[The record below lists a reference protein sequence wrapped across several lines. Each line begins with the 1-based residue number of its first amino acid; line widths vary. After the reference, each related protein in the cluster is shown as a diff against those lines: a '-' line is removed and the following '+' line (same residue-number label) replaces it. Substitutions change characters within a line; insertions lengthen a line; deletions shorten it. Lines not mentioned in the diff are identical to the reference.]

1 MLCNCWKWWLAVTWC
16 YSNFWKAFPL
26 LSVLHCYMCIIYLH
40 ACLINFQIVD
50 YLATSLIYV
59 YTSLFP
65 QCLLGRFT
73 PPMNI
78 HINVRAGK
86 NLCQPSPQQEFITLR
101 SVHFTVPVKKKA
113 YCSLMQH
120 VQKYGCRQHDSK
132 LLSVLTRYTYT
143 KSVMAMLNFYGC
155 AGCSGL
161 P

>member
-40 ACLINFQIVD
+40 VCLINFQSVD

-65 QCLLGRFT
+65 WCLLGRFT

-86 NLCQPSPQQEFITLR
+86 NLC
-101 SVHFTVPVKKKA
+101 
-113 YCSLMQH
+113 
-120 VQKYGCRQHDSK
+120 
-132 LLSVLTRYTYT
+132 
-143 KSVMAMLNFYGC
+143 
-155 AGCSGL
+155 
-161 P
+161 